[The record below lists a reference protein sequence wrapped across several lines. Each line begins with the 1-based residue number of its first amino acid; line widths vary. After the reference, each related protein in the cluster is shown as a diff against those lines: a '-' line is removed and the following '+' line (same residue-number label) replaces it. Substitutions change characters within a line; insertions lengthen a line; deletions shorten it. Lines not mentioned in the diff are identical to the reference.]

1 MPSPRLRRGAR
12 LGKYRLERLLG
23 EGAFASG
30 WRARATVEN
39 RAVALKIVDAAQ
51 VAEWGRDAI
60 AHEARIATR
69 LSHPNIVAV
78 RNADWVDGHF
88 VLATDLAGRSLPAK
102 AA

>member
-23 EGAFASG
+23 EGAFAAVWG
-30 WRARATVEN
+30 ARDTLGK

-88 VLATDLAGRSLPAK
+88 VLATDLPERTP
-102 AA
+102 